1 MSPSMYFSSTASPS
15 NATPSA
21 LRTALRR
28 DAAPTQFAGQDP
40 LGLVLRQKHTGERD
54 VLEHRQHPHGL
65 EDLQRPGLHPNGF
78 RVLRWRGH
86 RVGDATPDPVPGQL
100 DGGGQTHRTRPGDQ
114 HIDVGFPVRPPIM
127 QPAIGA
133 AYRCPVAR
141 TPKTSGRF
149 WKLLGASTDKNRART
164 AEEVTAAADFEAK
177 AAALD
182 DEQLRKAAKLLDL
195 DALAESADIPQFLA
209 IAREAAERTTSL
221 RPFDVQLQGAL
232 RMLAGDVV
240 EMATGEGKTLSG
252 AIAAAGYALGGRHVH
267 VISVNDYLAR
277 RDAEWMGPL
286 LEAMGL
292 TVGWIT
298 ESSTAEERRAAY
310 GCDVTYASVNEIG
323 FDVLRDQLV
332 VDVDDLVSPNPDV
345 ALIDEADSVM
355 VDEAL
360 VPLVLAGTTHREQ
373 PRLEIVALVGDMTAG
388 VDYAADADRRNIHLT
403 DAGAEKVEKALGGI
417 DLYSEEHVAT
427 TLTEVNV
434 ALHAHV
440 LLQRDVHYIV
450 RDGAVHL
457 INSSRGRIATLQRWP
472 DGLQAAVEA
481 KEGIETTETGE
492 VLDTITVQALINRYP
507 TVCGMTGTALA
518 AGEQL
523 RQFYSLGVSP
533 IEPNTPNIREDEQDR
548 VYITDAAKIDGIID
562 HIAEVHDTGR
572 PVLVGTQDVA
582 ESEELH
588 RKLLRRGI
596 PAVVLNAKN
605 DAEEAAVI
613 AEAGALGAVT
623 VSTQMAGRG
632 TDIRLGGSDESSHDE
647 VVELGGLHVV
657 GTGRHHTERLD
668 NQLRGRAGRQG
679 DPGSSMFFASWED
692 DVVVSHLD
700 PGKLSME
707 TDQEMGDGRIV
718 SPKAA
723 TLLDHAQRIAEGK
736 LLDVHA
742 NTWRYNQLIA
752 QQRAIIVE
760 RRNKLLATPAA
771 YEELQALAPERADE
785 LSERLSP
792 EQLERISRQIMLYH
806 LDRGWADHLAY
817 LADIRES
824 IHLRALGRQNP
835 LDEFHR
841 LAVDAFGSL
850 ASNAVEA
857 AQQTFETADLVDG
870 GDHEFD
876 LDLSKLARPTSTW
889 TYMVHD
895 NPLQDDT
902 LSVLSLP
909 GVFR

>member
-1 MSPSMYFSSTASPS
+1 M
-15 NATPSA
+15 
-21 LRTALRR
+21 
-28 DAAPTQFAGQDP
+28 
-40 LGLVLRQKHTGERD
+40 
-54 VLEHRQHPHGL
+54 
-65 EDLQRPGLHPNGF
+65 
-78 RVLRWRGH
+78 
-86 RVGDATPDPVPGQL
+86 
-100 DGGGQTHRTRPGDQ
+100 
-114 HIDVGFPVRPPIM
+114 
-127 QPAIGA
+127 
-133 AYRCPVAR
+133 
-141 TPKTSGRF
+141 PKTSSAKPGRLSSKF
-149 WKLLGASTDKNRART
+149 WKLLGATTERNEARSLSEVKG
-164 AEEVTAAADFEAK
+164 AAKFEEKAAD
-177 AAALD
+177 LD
-182 DEQLRKAAKLLDL
+182 DEQLTKAAKLLQLED
-195 DALAESADIPQFLA
+195 LAEAADIPQFLA

-221 RPFDVQLQGAL
+221 RPFDVQLLGAL
-232 RMLAGDVV
+232 RMLAGDVI

-252 AIAAAGYALGGRHVH
+252 AIAAAGYALGGRNVH
-267 VISVNDYLAR
+267 VITINDYLAK

-286 LEAMGL
+286 LEALGL

-298 ESSTAEERRAAY
+298 EDSTAEERRAAY
-310 GCDVTYASVNEIG
+310 ECDVTYASVNEIG

-332 VDVDDLVSPNPDV
+332 TDVADLVSPNPDV
-345 ALIDEADSVM
+345 ALIDEADSVL

-360 VPLVLAGTTHREQ
+360 VPLVLAGTSHREQ
-373 PRLEIVALVGDMTAG
+373 PRVEIIRLVGELISGPDSHENFAT
-388 VDYAADADRRNIHLT
+388 DDDNRNVHLT
-403 DAGAEKVEKALGGI
+403 DAGARKLEARLGNI
-417 DLYSEEHVAT
+417 DLYSEEHVGT

-450 RDGAVHL
+450 RDDAVHL
-457 INSSRGRIATLQRWP
+457 INSSRGRIASLQRWP

-523 RQFYSLGVSP
+523 RQFYKLGVSP
-533 IEPNTPNIREDEQDR
+533 IPPNMPNIREDETDR
-548 VYITDAAKIDGIID
+548 VYITAAAKTDAIVD
-562 HIAEVHDTGR
+562 HIAEVHETGQ
-572 PVLVGTQDVA
+572 PVLVGTHDVA

-588 RKLLRRGI
+588 EKLVKAGV

-613 AEAGALGAVT
+613 AEAGKLGSVT

-632 TDIRLGGSDESSHDE
+632 TDIRLGGSDVGDDAADKEK
-647 VVELGGLHVV
+647 VAELGGLHVV

-679 DPGSSMFFASWED
+679 DPGSSVFFSSWED
-692 DVVVSHLD
+692 EVVAAHLD
-700 PGKLSME
+700 SGKLPTE
-707 TDQEMGDGRIV
+707 TDEDGRII

-723 TLLDHAQRIAEGK
+723 GLLDHAQRVAEGR

-752 QQRAIIVE
+752 QQRAIIVDRRDTLLRTETARDELKE
-760 RRNKLLATPAA
+760 RSPERYDSLV
-771 YEELQALAPERADE
+771 EELGEDGEEKLVKIC
-785 LSERLSP
+785 RL
-792 EQLERISRQIMLYH
+792 IMLYH
-806 LDRGWADHLAY
+806 LDRGWCEHLAY

-841 LAVDAFGSL
+841 MAVDAFASL
-850 ASNAVEA
+850 AADAIEA
-857 AQQTFETADLVDG
+857 AQQTFDTADSIEDEPG
-870 GDHEFD
+870 I
-876 LDLSKLARPTSTW
+876 DLSKLARPTSTW

-895 NPLQDDT
+895 NPLNDDT
-902 LSVLSLP
+902 MSALSLP

>member
-1 MSPSMYFSSTASPS
+1 MPRLRFDPPPHAARPK
-15 NATPSA
+15 SA
-21 LRTALRR
+21 A
-28 DAAPTQFAGQDP
+28 
-40 LGLVLRQKHTGERD
+40 
-54 VLEHRQHPHGL
+54 
-65 EDLQRPGLHPNGF
+65 RP
-78 RVLRWRGH
+78 
-86 RVGDATPDPVPGQL
+86 
-100 DGGGQTHRTRPGDQ
+100 
-114 HIDVGFPVRPPIM
+114 
-127 QPAIGA
+127 A
-133 AYRCPVAR
+133 AYREYV
-141 TPKTSGRF
+141 PKTSSGKPGRF
-149 WKLLGASTDKNRART
+149 SSKFWKMLGASTEKNQGRSLTEVKAS
-164 AEEVTAAADFEAK
+164 AEFGEKAAD
-177 AAALD
+177 LD
-182 DEQLRKAAKLLDL
+182 DEELSKAAGLLNLEDL
-195 DALAESADIPQFLA
+195 ADSADISQFLA
-209 IAREAAERTTSL
+209 IAREAADRSTGL
-221 RPFDVQLQGAL
+221 RPFDVQLLGAL

-252 AIAAAGYALGGRHVH
+252 AIAAAGYALAGRSVH
-267 VISVNDYLAR
+267 VITINDYLAR

-298 ESSTAEERRAAY
+298 ADSTAEERRDAY
-310 GCDVTYASVNEIG
+310 QRNITYASVNEIG

-332 VDVDDLVSPNPDV
+332 TDVEHLVSPNPDV
-345 ALIDEADSVM
+345 ALIDEADSVL

-360 VPLVLAGTTHREQ
+360 VPLVLAGTSHRET
-373 PRLEIVALVGDMTAG
+373 PKADIIRLVGELTTG
-388 VDYAADADRRNIHLT
+388 PDADKYFATDTDSRNVHLT
-403 DAGAEKVEKALGGI
+403 EEGAQKLEAELGGI
-417 DLYSEEHVAT
+417 DLYSEDHVGT

-450 RDGAVHL
+450 RDDAVHL
-457 INSSRGRIATLQRWP
+457 INASRGRIAQLQRWP

-523 RQFYSLGVSP
+523 RQFYKLGVSP
-533 IEPNTPNIREDEQDR
+533 IPSNKPNVREDEADR
-548 VYITDAAKIDGIID
+548 VYITAAAKADAIVE
-562 HIAEVHDTGR
+562 HISEVHETGQ
-572 PVLVGTQDVA
+572 PVLVGTRDVA

-588 RKLLRRGI
+588 ERLVKHGV

-605 DAEEAAVI
+605 DAEEARVI
-613 AEAGALGAVT
+613 AEAGMLGAVT

-632 TDIRLGGSDESSHDE
+632 TDIRLGGSDAGDQGAEKEE
-647 VVELGGLHVV
+647 VAELGGLHVV

-679 DPGSSMFFASWED
+679 DPGSSVFFSSWED
-692 DVVVSHLD
+692 EVVASHLE
-700 PGKLSME
+700 PNKLPME
-707 TDQEMGDGRIV
+707 TDEDGRIV

-723 TLLDHAQRIAEGK
+723 ALLDHAQRVAEGR

-760 RRNKLLATPAA
+760 RRDTLLRTATARQELAELSPKR
-771 YEELQALAPERADE
+771 YGELVEELGED
-785 LSERLSP
+785 RL
-792 EQLERISRQIMLYH
+792 ETICRLIMLYH
-806 LDRGWADHLAY
+806 LDRGWCDHLAY

-841 LAVDAFGSL
+841 MAVDAFASL
-850 ASNAVEA
+850 AADAIEA
-857 AQQTFETADLVDG
+857 AQQTFDTSPSIEDEPG
-870 GDHEFD
+870 I
-876 LDLSKLARPTSTW
+876 DLSKLARPTSTW

-895 NPLQDDT
+895 NPLADDT
-902 LSVLSLP
+902 MSALSLP